1 MSPDYSVRAYIS
13 GPMTNLPN
21 FNYPAFHEAA
31 DILRAKGYE
40 VLNPAE
46 AFEGNQTLP
55 VATYLRHDI
64 ESVLKADMLVVLHG
78 WEKSKGASL
87 EVAVATGIG
96 LPVYRLEDIRENTPA
111 LSLSLQLGITALASE
126 PMATAAVPGDPL
138 FILQEAERLVLGDRQ
153 KAYGHPLED
162 MTRTGR
168 MWGAVLDIP
177 DVPAEKVA
185 LCMVMVKA
193 SREVNRP
200 KPDNRID
207 MAGYL
212 LCYELT
218 VARRKDLGG

>member
-46 AFEGNQTLP
+46 AFAGDQTLP
-55 VATYLRHDI
+55 LATYLRHDI

-96 LPVYRLEDIRENTPA
+96 LPVYRLEDIRENMPA

-126 PMATAAVPGDPL
+126 PTA
-138 FILQEAERLVLGDRQ
+138 QESIAEEAIRIVGGDRQ
-153 KAYGHPLED
+153 QAYGTPRANMAH
-162 MTRTGR
+162 TGR
-168 MWGAVLDIP
+168 LWGPILGLDRDVTPQEVAMCMIAV
-177 DVPAEKVA
+177 K
-185 LCMVMVKA
+185 M
-193 SREVNRP
+193 SRELHRPSRSNRV
-200 KPDNRID
+200 DLI
-207 MAGYL
+207 GYTICL
-212 LCYELT
+212 DRVEDEV
-218 VARRKDLGG
+218 VACRKDLGG